1 MTEELN
7 QKISQLLDD
16 DLSCEDA
23 LDLLRRLQEQ
33 PELQHKMSR
42 YEAMSHVLKSEA
54 FIPVQPGFA
63 QRISAEI
70 KKEPTFIVARRTS
83 FAPPY
88 WTLSALVASVMI
100 VAVWVSQEEHQL
112 SRSAG
117 STLVVAKTSEDPT
130 MLKPLKVVP
139 SSGVYGQDLQ
149 PYPGALRLAEYLQAH
164 NSSRYIDGSV
174 SLQPYARVVS
184 YSQE

>member
-1 MTEELN
+1 MTEQLN

-23 LDLLRRLQEQ
+23 LDLLKRLQQQ
-33 PELQHKMSR
+33 PELQCKMSR

-70 KKEPTFIVARRTS
+70 KKEPTFIVARRR
-83 FAPPY
+83 FLAPPY

-100 VAVWVSQEEHQL
+100 VAVWVSQEERRQNP
-112 SRSAG
+112 SAG
-117 STLVVAKTSEDPT
+117 SALLVAKTAD
-130 MLKPLKVVP
+130 KPLKLKPRTGPPAVA
-139 SSGVYGQDLQ
+139 SDQHSQSQ
-149 PYPGALRLAEYLQAH
+149 PEASRLTEYLQAH
-164 NSSRYIDGSV
+164 NSSRYIDGTV
-174 SLQPYARVVS
+174 SLQPHARVVS